1 MTRDIKQFFSE
12 TAEAGSLSET
22 LAKETFVTA
31 HPGERVMRTKIC
43 ADETDRHVVVIYHG
57 FVAAPKYAF
66 YAVSKTSREVTL
78 LVDDAAYRPKDR

>member
-1 MTRDIKQFFSE
+1 VTRDIKQFFSE

-22 LAKETFVTA
+22 LAKEAFVAA

-57 FVAAPKYAF
+57 FVAAPKHTF
-66 YAVSKTSREVTL
+66 YTVTKASREVTL
-78 LVDDAAYRPKDR
+78 LVDDSAYRPKDR